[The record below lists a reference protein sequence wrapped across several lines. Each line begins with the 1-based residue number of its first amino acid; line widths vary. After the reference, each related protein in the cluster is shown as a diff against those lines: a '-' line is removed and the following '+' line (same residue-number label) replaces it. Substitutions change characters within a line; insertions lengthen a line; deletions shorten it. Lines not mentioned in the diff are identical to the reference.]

1 VNTLDNPRVS
11 MLAIPLVNE
20 RTREACTG
28 SAIRYAQAMPLISIF
43 ETAPDSVA
51 KFSIEQVVSTA
62 GDGALKDDSACSAE
76 LREYLGKVGT
86 DKIARYVDH
95 CLTVP
100 FQKNG
105 MVLQDLVNELG
116 RRLDYVATNGRYQGV
131 QGKIGFDG
139 LWLSPEGHTLI
150 VEVKTTDA
158 YRLSLDTL
166 AKYRARLAEAG
177 KLSPE
182 SSILIVVG
190 RQDTGEL
197 EAQIRGSR
205 HAWDI
210 RVISAESLIKLVLLK
225 ENTEA
230 VETGLK
236 MRSLLTPIE
245 YTRLDRMVDV
255 MFTTA
260 TDVEEEP
267 EPEAQAEDAP
277 TVAAPAS
284 GTADSSPAI
293 IVAADMV
300 ASGKGTWHFTD
311 AQLLQA
317 KREDVIAALGRR
329 ETANLVRKSRALYWN
344 AQRNVR
350 AACSMSKR
358 YTGKNQAPCWY
369 AYHPQWDV
377 FLEEGDRGFFV
388 LGCMDLEAA
397 FAVPHAAMKLLL
409 PSLNTTT
416 NKSGITYWHIHLI
429 EQSQGLAISVPK
441 RAPLSLAEFKVAI
454 S

>member
-1 VNTLDNPRVS
+1 
-11 MLAIPLVNE
+11 
-20 RTREACTG
+20 
-28 SAIRYAQAMPLISIF
+28 MPLISIF
-43 ETAPDSVA
+43 ENAPESVA

-86 DKIARYVDH
+86 GEIARYVDH
-95 CLTVP
+95 CLSVAFP
-100 FQKNG
+100 KNG

-116 RRLDYVATNGRYQGV
+116 RRLDYVVTNGRYQGV

-139 LWLSPEGHTLI
+139 LWLSPEGHTLV

-166 AKYRARLAEAG
+166 ATYRAKLAEAG
-177 KLSPE
+177 KLSAE

-210 RVISAESLIKLVLLK
+210 RVISAEALIKLVLLK

-230 VETGLK
+230 AETGLK

-267 EPEAQAEDAP
+267 EPDEQPNGEPVLAP
-277 TVAAPAS
+277 PALDTTETAPAIV
-284 GTADSSPAI
+284 TA
-293 IVAADMV
+293 AAL
-300 ASGKGTWHFTD
+300 ATTGKGTWHFTD

-329 ETANLVRKSRALYWN
+329 ETASLVRKSRALYWN
-344 AQRNVR
+344 AQRDVR

-358 YTGKNQAPCWY
+358 YTGKNQAPYWY
-369 AYHPQWDV
+369 AYHPQWDT
-377 FLEEGDRGFFV
+377 FLKEADRGFFV

-397 FAVPHAAMKLLL
+397 FAVPHTAMKPLL
-409 PSLNTTT
+409 PLLHTTT
-416 NKSGITYWHIHLI
+416 SKPGNAYWHVHLI
-429 EQSQGLAISVPK
+429 EQASGLAISVPK
-441 RAPLSLAEFKVAI
+441 SEPLNLEQFRI
-454 S
+454 SIS

>member
-1 VNTLDNPRVS
+1 
-11 MLAIPLVNE
+11 
-20 RTREACTG
+20 
-28 SAIRYAQAMPLISIF
+28 MPLISIF
-43 ETAPDSVA
+43 ETAPESVA
-51 KFSIEQVVSTA
+51 KFSIEQVVATA
-62 GDGALKDDSACSAE
+62 GDGALKDDSTCSAE

-86 DKIARYVDH
+86 VEIARYVDH
-95 CLTVP
+95 CLSVP

-139 LWLSPEGHTLI
+139 LWRSPEGHTLV

-158 YRLSLDTL
+158 YRLSLDTF
-166 AKYRARLAEAG
+166 ATYRARLAEAG
-177 KLSPE
+177 KLTPE

-210 RVISAESLIKLVLLK
+210 RVISVESLIKLVLLK

-230 VETGLK
+230 AETGLK

-267 EPEAQAEDAP
+267 EPDEQAGDAP
-277 TVAAPAS
+277 VSSSSAIEIAKAS
-284 GTADSSPAI
+284 PP
-293 IVAADMV
+293 IVTAADL
-300 ASGKGTWHFTD
+300 ATTGKGTWHFTD

-329 ETANLVRKSRALYWN
+329 EIASLVRKSRALYWN
-344 AQRNVR
+344 AQRDVR

-358 YTGKNQAPCWY
+358 YTGKNQAPYWY
-369 AYHPQWDV
+369 AYHPQWDT
-377 FLEEGDRGFFV
+377 FLGEADRGFFV
-388 LGCMDLEAA
+388 LGCMDLETA
-397 FAVPHAAMKLLL
+397 FAVPHATIKPLL
-409 PSLNTTT
+409 PSLHTTT
-416 NKSGITYWHIHLI
+416 NKSGTTYWHVHLI
-429 EQSQGLAISVPK
+429 EHGDILAISIPK
-441 RAPLSLAEFKVAI
+441 STPLDLSPYQMSV

>member
-1 VNTLDNPRVS
+1 MARYPNP
-11 MLAIPLVNE
+11 
-20 RTREACTG
+20 
-28 SAIRYAQAMPLISIF
+28 MPLLSIF
-43 ETAPDSVA
+43 DSAPDSVA
-51 KFSIEQVVSTA
+51 KFSIEQVVSAA
-62 GDGALKDDSACSAE
+62 GDGVLKDDSACSSE
-76 LREYLGKVGT
+76 LREYLGKIAT
-86 DKIARYVDH
+86 EKIARYVDH

-100 FQKNG
+100 FSKGG

-116 RRLDYVATNGRYQGV
+116 RRLDYEATNGRYKGV

-139 LWLSPEGHTLI
+139 LWLSPEGHTLV

-166 AKYRARLAEAG
+166 ATYRHKLEAAG
-177 KLSPE
+177 KLGAT

-205 HAWDI
+205 HAWSI
-210 RVISAESLIKLVLLK
+210 RLISAEALIKLVLLK

-267 EPEAQAEDAP
+267 EPEPNEDDDAVTTSNEP
-277 TVAAPAS
+277 
-284 GTADSSPAI
+284 SPAL
-293 IVAADMV
+293 VAGAGTPAATV
-300 ASGKGTWHFTD
+300 SLATANKGTWHFTD

-317 KREDVIAALGRR
+317 KREDVVAAIARKEAVS
-329 ETANLVRKSRALYWN
+329 LVKKSRALYWN
-344 AQRNVR
+344 AKRDVR
-350 AACSMSKR
+350 AACAMSKR
-358 YTGKNQAPCWY
+358 YTGKNQAPYWY
-369 AYHPQWDV
+369 AYHPQWDT
-377 FLEEGDRGFFV
+377 FLEDADRGFFV
-388 LGCMDLEAA
+388 LGCMDADVA
-397 FAVPHAAMKLLL
+397 YAIPHGTMKQLL
-409 PSLNTTT
+409 PLLHTTSS
-416 NKSGITYWHIHLI
+416 KPGGSYWHVHLV
-429 EQSQGLAISVPK
+429 ERPGGLAMSVPK
-441 RAPLSLAEFKVAI
+441 GEPLALQPFQVAI

>member
-1 VNTLDNPRVS
+1 
-11 MLAIPLVNE
+11 
-20 RTREACTG
+20 
-28 SAIRYAQAMPLISIF
+28 MPLISIF

-86 DKIARYVDH
+86 EKIARYVDH

-100 FQKNG
+100 FQKSG

-139 LWLSPEGHTLI
+139 LWLSPEGHTLV

-166 AKYRARLAEAG
+166 ATYRSRLAEAG
-177 KLSPE
+177 KLSAE
-182 SSILIVVG
+182 SSVLIVVG

-210 RVISAESLIKLVLLK
+210 RVISAEALIKLVLLK
-225 ENTEA
+225 ESTEA
-230 VETGLK
+230 AETGLK

-267 EPEAQAEDAP
+267 EPDDQADDNAVPATPAFAMTKVAP
-277 TVAAPAS
+277 T
-284 GTADSSPAI
+284 
-293 IVAADMV
+293 IVTAADL
-300 ASGKGTWHFTD
+300 AATGKGTWHFTD

-329 ETANLVRKSRALYWN
+329 ETASLVRKSRALYWN
-344 AQRNVR
+344 AQRDVR

-358 YTGKNQAPCWY
+358 YTGKNQAPYWY
-369 AYHPQWDV
+369 AYHPQWDT
-377 FLEEGDRGFFV
+377 FLEEAERGFFV
-388 LGCMDLEAA
+388 LGCMDMETA
-397 FAVPHAAMKLLL
+397 FAVPHATMKPLL
-409 PSLNTTT
+409 PSLHTTT
-416 NKSGITYWHIHLI
+416 NKRGTTYWHIHLI
-429 EQSQGLAISVPK
+429 EHGAGLAISVP
-441 RAPLSLAEFKVAI
+441 RSTALDLSQFQIAI

>member
-1 VNTLDNPRVS
+1 
-11 MLAIPLVNE
+11 
-20 RTREACTG
+20 
-28 SAIRYAQAMPLISIF
+28 MPLLSIF
-43 ETAPDSVA
+43 ESAPDSVG
-51 KFSIEQVVSTA
+51 KFSIEQIVSAA
-62 GDGALKDDSACSAE
+62 GDGALKDDSPCSSE

-86 DKIARYVDH
+86 EKISQYIDH
-95 CLTVP
+95 CLTIP
-100 FQKNG
+100 FPKNG

-116 RRLDYVATNGRYQGV
+116 RRLDYEAINGRYQGV

-139 LWLSPEGHTLI
+139 LWLSPEEHTLV

-166 AKYRARLAEAG
+166 AKYRRKLADAD
-177 KLSPE
+177 KLAAN

-210 RVISAESLIKLVLLK
+210 RVISAEALIKLVLLK

-255 MFTTA
+255 MFATA

-267 EPEAQAEDAP
+267 EPDEQIVVTGGEKLG
-277 TVAAPAS
+277 AAPVTPS
-284 GTADSSPAI
+284 
-293 IVAADMV
+293 AAAQV
-300 ASGKGTWHFTD
+300 SHLATGSKGTWHFTD

-317 KREDVIAALGRR
+317 KREDVVAALGQR
-329 ETANLVRKSRALYWN
+329 EGASLVKKSRALYWN
-344 AQRNVR
+344 AKRDVR
-350 AACSMSKR
+350 AACAMSKR
-358 YTGKNQAPCWY
+358 YTGKNQAPYWY
-369 AYHPQWDV
+369 AYHPQWDT
-377 FLEEGDRGFFV
+377 FLEDADTALFV
-388 LGCMDLEAA
+388 LGCMDLDVA
-397 FAVPHAAMKLLL
+397 FAIPHGVMKSLL
-409 PSLNTTT
+409 PLLHTTST
-416 NKSGITYWHIHLI
+416 KPGGAYWHVHII
-429 EQSQGLAISVPK
+429 QQPSGFAMSVPK
-441 RAPLSLAEFKVAI
+441 GQPLALQPFQFAI
-454 S
+454 G

>member
-1 VNTLDNPRVS
+1 
-11 MLAIPLVNE
+11 
-20 RTREACTG
+20 
-28 SAIRYAQAMPLISIF
+28 MPLISIF
-43 ETAPDSVA
+43 ENAPESVA

-62 GDGALKDDSACSAE
+62 GDGALKDDSTCSAE

-86 DKIARYVDH
+86 GEIARYVDH
-95 CLTVP
+95 CLSVAFP
-100 FQKNG
+100 KNG

-116 RRLDYVATNGRYQGV
+116 RRLDYVVKNGRYQGV

-166 AKYRARLAEAG
+166 AVYRAKLAEAG
-177 KLSPE
+177 KLSAE

-210 RVISAESLIKLVLLK
+210 RVISAEALIKLVLLK

-230 VETGLK
+230 AETGLK

-267 EPEAQAEDAP
+267 EPEPDEQADDGP
-277 TVAAPAS
+277 VSAAPAFKTTIKDAPS
-284 GTADSSPAI
+284 
-293 IVAADMV
+293 IVTAADL
-300 ASGKGTWHFTD
+300 ATTGKGTWHFTD

-329 ETANLVRKSRALYWN
+329 ETASLVRKSRALYWN
-344 AQRNVR
+344 AQRDVR

-358 YTGKNQAPCWY
+358 YPGKNQAPYWY
-369 AYHPQWDV
+369 AYHPQWDA
-377 FLEEGDRGFFV
+377 FLSEADRGFFV
-388 LGCMDLEAA
+388 LGCMDLETA
-397 FAVPHAAMKLLL
+397 FAVPHAAMKPLL
-409 PSLNTTT
+409 PSLHTTT
-416 NKSGITYWHIHLI
+416 NKGGNTYWHVHLV
-429 EQSQGLAISVPK
+429 EHGAGLAISVPK
-441 RAPLSLAEFKVAI
+441 SRPLELSQYKLAV